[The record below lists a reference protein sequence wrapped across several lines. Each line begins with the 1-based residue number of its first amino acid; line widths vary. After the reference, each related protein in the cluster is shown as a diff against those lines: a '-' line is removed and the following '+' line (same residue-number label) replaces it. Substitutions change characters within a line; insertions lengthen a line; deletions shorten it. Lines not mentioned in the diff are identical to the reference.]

1 MLEEAQADSA
11 RLIAAPSR
19 LLESQPALRR
29 LKDGLVDAQIR
40 TATLQGRMS
49 AEHPEVIAARAAE
62 AEVAARLHN
71 ELAAAKRGVETEL
84 SIDSDRVKML
94 ESQRTIAAG
103 RMTRLAGLRAAY
115 ANLLG
120 EVANRARLLEHAEQS
135 LTRARSDRAA
145 ANAASLV
152 TCLGSPDT
160 GAGPVSP
167 GGLTIV
173 LGGLLGGLLTGF
185 GIVLLTA
192 PSAAAP
198 HGSATFAL
206 TSYAV
211 PMPQDGA
218 SLAALGEPWSL
229 AVTAHDR

>member
-1 MLEEAQADSA
+1 MTAGV
-11 RLIAAPSR
+11 
-19 LLESQPALRR
+19 RR

-84 SIDSDRVKML
+84 SIDSDRVRML
-94 ESQRTIAAG
+94 ESQRRHRRRPDDPPGGPEG
-103 RMTRLAGLRAAY
+103 RLCESPRRGGQSCQAFGARGTESDPCPQRPRAAK
-115 ANLLG
+115 
-120 EVANRARLLEHAEQS
+120 
-135 LTRARSDRAA
+135 
-145 ANAASLV
+145 AASLV